1 VIFSLLPGIGVTGST
16 AEVASTR
23 RTTMTAGA
31 RRAASALVAAEMAIA
46 TVLLVGAGLTLRSFS
61 NLMSADPGFRPD
73 HVVSLQMALPPG
85 RYSDAH
91 ARRDLFDR
99 AFAAIAALPGVQDV
113 GAGAVTP
120 LTGNNWTIPL
130 QRPEQPLAPGERAP
144 DVGWQL
150 ASRGYFGA
158 LRIPLRAGRL
168 FDDRDAPGTRP
179 VVIVSEGLAARY
191 FAGENPVGRRVVL
204 GDAEGEIVGVVGDI
218 RRAALSDQ
226 PRADMYLPFERD
238 PGQSIGLFIRTDG
251 DPLGSMASIRTAL
264 RAVEP
269 NLVVYS
275 ARSMD
280 DVAAESAAVAR
291 LAMRLLGGFA
301 AIALA
306 LAAIGVYGVM
316 SYSVRRRSRE
326 MGTRIALGAGR
337 GDIITLVIRQ
347 ALTVTAIGLAAG
359 LLSGLAAA
367 RSLGSMLYGVPPWD
381 PLSVGGAALVLLL
394 TGLIAGY
401 LPARRAARTD
411 PARTLAA
418 E

>member
-1 VIFSLLPGIGVTGST
+1 
-16 AEVASTR
+16 
-23 RTTMTAGA
+23 
-31 RRAASALVAAEMAIA
+31 
-46 TVLLVGAGLTLRSFS
+46 
-61 NLMSADPGFRPD
+61 
-73 HVVSLQMALPPG
+73 
-85 RYSDAH
+85 
-91 ARRDLFDR
+91 
-99 AFAAIAALPGVQDV
+99 
-113 GAGAVTP
+113 
-120 LTGNNWTIPL
+120 
-130 QRPEQPLAPGERAP
+130 
-144 DVGWQL
+144 
-150 ASRGYFGA
+150 
-158 LRIPLRAGRL
+158 
-168 FDDRDAPGTRP
+168 
-179 VVIVSEGLAARY
+179 
-191 FAGENPVGRRVVL
+191 
-204 GDAEGEIVGVVGDI
+204 VVGDI

-269 NLVVYS
+269 NLVIYS